1 MEHVIES
8 PPMKADAVK
17 ADVAKTDAVK
27 ADDPRYLSSY
37 LLERLGVTRLNRHN
51 LLLRCRGCGE
61 VWSPALNADA
71 SLPAGY
77 WRCPNGCN
85 G

>member
-1 MEHVIES
+1 MEQVVET
-8 PPMKADAVK
+8 PPVK
-17 ADVAKTDAVK
+17 T
-27 ADDPRYLSSY
+27 DDPRYLSAY
-37 LLERLGVTRLNRHN
+37 HLDKLGVTRLNRHN
-51 LLLRCRGCGE
+51 LLLRCRACGE
-61 VWSPALNADA
+61 VWSPTLNADA

>member
-1 MEHVIES
+1 MEQVVER
-8 PPMKADAVK
+8 PEGR
-17 ADVAKTDAVK
+17 TE
-27 ADDPRYLSSY
+27 DPRLLSAY
-37 LLERLGVTRLNRHN
+37 LLEQLGVTRLNRHN
-51 LLLRCRGCGE
+51 LLLRCRSCGE
-61 VWSPALNADA
+61 LWTPTLLADG